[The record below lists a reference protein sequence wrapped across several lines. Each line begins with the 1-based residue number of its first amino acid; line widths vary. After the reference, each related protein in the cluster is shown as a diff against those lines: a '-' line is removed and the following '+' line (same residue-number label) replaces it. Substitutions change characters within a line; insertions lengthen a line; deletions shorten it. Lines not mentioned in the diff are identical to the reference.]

1 MARTVAECNTLL
13 VNSLVAN
20 FAAVGITID
29 PTQWST
35 RNLMRLICY
44 TIAIGQATLEQLWD
58 VAIASMT
65 AIQLKAIAGSFA
77 WLQDRVFRFQYSP
90 TTPQLL
96 VVTNGIAEYANVDE
110 TLRIIDACSI
120 SSTIAN
126 TVNIKVATGSPLAAL
141 SAPQLSSLSSYVY
154 NIGIAGITYNVS
166 SNDPDRLYLEGNIYY
181 NGSYSAIILNNVV
194 NGLTDYLANLSA
206 TRFGGDILLSDIE
219 VYVKSIEGVNDVVFE
234 RVACRYSTQSIFG
247 GIDLVL
253 FGDLIN
259 RKYVTNAGY
268 MILEDTTSYTIADK
282 ITFIA
287 E

>member
-1 MARTVAECNTLL
+1 MARTVAQCNTLL
-13 VNSLVAN
+13 VNSLVTN

-110 TLRIIDACSI
+110 TLRIIEACSI

-141 SAPQLSSLSSYVY
+141 SAPQLSSLTSYVY

-234 RVACRYSTQSIFG
+234 RVAGRYSTQSIFG